1 MHAAVP
7 LACSSG
13 TECHLGVQCPKYLPE
28 VNGENLCQ
36 LQLLFLDDDVV
47 FSSTVEGHIGL
58 FDALLDCLQQ
68 ENLKAKLEKLSL
80 LSALTRTLG

>member
-47 FSSTVEGHIGL
+47 FSSTVGL
-58 FDALLDCLQQ
+58 LDALLDCLQQ